1 MKSIASAALQPPS
14 LPRQEI
20 IRLVGERAANIF
32 DARGG
37 YCCAEAVIAVLNI
50 LNP

>member
-32 DARGG
+32 DARG